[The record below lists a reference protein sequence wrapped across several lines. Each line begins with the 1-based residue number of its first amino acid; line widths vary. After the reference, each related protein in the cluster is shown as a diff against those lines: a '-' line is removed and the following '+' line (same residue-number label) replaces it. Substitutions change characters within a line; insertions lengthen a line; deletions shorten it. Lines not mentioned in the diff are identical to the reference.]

1 MRYAN
6 RVNKSKLAR
15 VFLLAGATFTCG
27 IATGYS
33 QNQSPQ
39 PSQAAGPPPTGKQYE
54 DCLAL
59 TRTDPQR
66 AFDQAM
72 AWRKLG
78 GSFPADHCA
87 AVALV
92 ALKRYP
98 EAAKKLQDLAGAMMQ
113 ADPLLRA
120 GALAQAGNAWLLAG
134 KANDAK
140 VDFDAALSFKP
151 NDPEIFIDRAEASA
165 AEGKFFDAVD
175 DLNRALD
182 ISPNRADALIYRASA
197 YRQLNTLDL
206 ALDDAEHALT
216 IEPNAVAGLLERG
229 NIRRL
234 KGDVDG
240 ARADWERIEQL
251 APGSEEASAAE
262 KNLASLDDKG
272 SGSGGAVATTPSGA
286 AKP

>member
-1 MRYAN
+1 MQCAN
-6 RVNKSKLAR
+6 RVNKSKIVRL
-15 VFLLAGATFTCG
+15 FLLAGVALTYG
-27 IATGYS
+27 IASGYS
-33 QNQSPQ
+33 QNPSPQ
-39 PSQAAGPPPTGKQYE
+39 PSQAAGPPPTGQQYE

-66 AFDQAM
+66 AYDQAM

-87 AVALV
+87 GVALV
-92 ALKRYP
+92 ALKRYS
-98 EAAKKLQDLAGAMMQ
+98 EAAKKLQDLASAMMQ

-134 KANDAK
+134 KPNDAK
-140 VDFDAALSFKP
+140 SDFDAALSFKP
-151 NDPEIFIDRAEASA
+151 NDPEILIDRAEASA
-165 AEGKFFDAVD
+165 AETKFFDAVD
-175 DLNRALD
+175 DLNRALE

-197 YRQLNTLDL
+197 YRQLDSLDL

-229 NIRRL
+229 NLRRL
-234 KGDVDG
+234 KGDVAG
-240 ARADWERIEQL
+240 ARADWERIVQL
-251 APGSEEASAAE
+251 APSSEEADAAK
-262 KNLASLDDKG
+262 KNLASLDNKG
-272 SGSGGAVATTPSGA
+272 SAAAATQGA